1 MRTQMYRSI
10 AVSSWWLDKAIN
22 DDGELTIEDLD
33 ETAVLALSLAFIWK
47 GNAILA
53 TIPGLNIVEGA
64 VVVGAIASY
73 NIGGVEG
80 VTNYVDF
87 LTEPTKMPGRIA
99 FTAETIY
106 EHKIEPKVEE
116 GISFGS
122 FLYRVGERKL
132 EEGLAWAKRGLPSID
147 YF

>member
-1 MRTQMYRSI
+1 MRTQWYRSI
-10 AVSSWWLDKAIN
+10 AVSSWWFDKAIN

-33 ETAVLALSLAFIWK
+33 ETAVLALSLAFIWR
-47 GNAILA
+47 GNAILG
-53 TIPGLNIVEGA
+53 TVPGLAAVEGIA
-64 VVVGAIASY
+64 VAGAVASAA
-73 NIGGVEG
+73 IGGVEG

-87 LTEPTKMPGRIA
+87 ISEPTKIPQRVA

-106 EHKIEPKVEE
+106 EHKIESHVEE

-132 EEGLAWAKRGLPSID
+132 EEGLGWAKRGLPSID